1 MWMICRHLI
10 VETLARHGFD
20 AIRGATTSPFEIE
33 HNRFQKNWNS
43 LCQKIDYANLNKFDW
58 KVVLGTTM
66 ETQAQEA
73 SSFCNHALKTS
84 TFVRGDYKELC
95 ELIVVYLGGHVESFK
110 FKRPGASHHARF
122 MAKAIYS
129 TKMALL
135 VDFHKIDNE
144 MKKSIKKTAEFC
156 AIFMDHGF

>member
-1 MWMICRHLI
+1 M
-10 VETLARHGFD
+10 EQ
-20 AIRGATTSPFEIE
+20 P
-33 HNRFQKNWNS
+33 
-43 LCQKIDYANLNKFDW
+43 W
-58 KVVLGTTM
+58 KLRRRKPQVSAM
-66 ETQAQEA
+66 
-73 SSFCNHALKTS
+73 HALKTS

-135 VDFHKIDNE
+135 VDFHEIDIE

-156 AIFMDHGF
+156 AIFYGP